1 MQNGP
6 CCANSMTTPPAML
19 HHVYRAHNGLHH
31 RAAAGAATATL
42 WRALWCVP
50 GAGGTLQRAGVPA
63 CSAWPHSTPPVT
75 WQRGSPRTGSRRH
88 HRPTGAARRRVVLL
102 HLCIRRAYVVVVRTR
117 TGCLTF
123 HSSIDIY
130 ISAFGRAP
138 CVPTASLFFV
148 LYPILK
154 GF

>member
-31 RAAAGAATATL
+31 RAAASAATATL

-75 WQRGSPRTGSRRH
+75 WQRGSPHTGSRRH

-102 HLCIRRAYVVVVRTR
+102 HLCIRRAYVVAGRVRYLHFAAIRGICKIDLCSPVQTLAR
-117 TGCLTF
+117 CGRCGCTF
-123 HSSIDIY
+123 RKE
-130 ISAFGRAP
+130 F
-138 CVPTASLFFV
+138 
-148 LYPILK
+148 
-154 GF
+154 